1 MTSKSAQEFVLK
13 TVYKKDV
20 RRVRVDRTRFD
31 WNDLQDLLR
40 KQFKDV
46 SGKRLTY
53 VDEDGDTITMT
64 NQEELDEYFRVAE
77 VTGWKSVKIQVR
89 DSDDKKQENPRLDED
104 KKKQDSPVV
113 HWGFT
118 CDVSGMN
125 PITGVRFH
133 KRGENYDL
141 CEEEF
146 SKLSDEDKK
155 HYDRIESPIRGRWW
169 RRFRQANQGESGWR
183 HRRRGGRGGKF
194 RGGRHQNVIFRKLKW
209 CFKALK
215 NCDESRLIQVLKS
228 AGGAAE
234 KVVEPLRVMIMS
246 LRDKP
251 TMRVLKNMRRSPTM
265 IKFKEMLTNLQEKIE
280 SCQVTI
286 FDAPGLVLNSNEYA
300 VAVAHLRDVLPKLSV
315 AVEKIASL
323 LPALAKEIPSLMPRL
338 LPVFAIM
345 AFGGGG
351 NVATEE
357 KKEEKKEVFRA
368 GFVKDDTLE
377 DGVQVEA
384 GTEVVKTWTIKNTGQ
399 SAWPECTALLHVGGD
414 LELRAEEPRVLVGAV
429 KPGQEVS
436 VSVKLTTP
444 KTPGRVWSY
453 WRLVSGSE
461 PSARRFSL
469 KVWADLLVVEKKRK
483 PVEKVVAV
491 EKEEEDEEE
500 DWQLPDVP
508 KNSTTM
514 IGTTAFGED
523 SVESSKDEI
532 VDDVLK
538 SMETE
543 KEEDLG
549 PWKAAVEMLQEMGF
563 DPKRFRELL
572 KRHNGDIQAIMAD
585 MLK

>member
-1 MTSKSAQEFVLK
+1 M
-13 TVYKKDV
+13 
-20 RRVRVDRTRFD
+20 
-31 WNDLQDLLR
+31 
-40 KQFKDV
+40 
-46 SGKRLTY
+46 
-53 VDEDGDTITMT
+53 
-64 NQEELDEYFRVAE
+64 
-77 VTGWKSVKIQVR
+77 
-89 DSDDKKQENPRLDED
+89 
-104 KKKQDSPVV
+104 
-113 HWGFT
+113 
-118 CDVSGMN
+118 
-125 PITGVRFH
+125 
-133 KRGENYDL
+133 
-141 CEEEF
+141 
-146 SKLSDEDKK
+146 
-155 HYDRIESPIRGRWW
+155 
-169 RRFRQANQGESGWR
+169 
-183 HRRRGGRGGKF
+183 
-194 RGGRHQNVIFRKLKW
+194 IFRKLKW

-215 NCDESRLIQVLKS
+215 NCDESQLIEVLKS
-228 AGGAAE
+228 AGGAAQ
-234 KVVEPLRVMIMS
+234 KVVEPLHVMIMS

-323 LPALAKEIPSLMPRL
+323 LPQLAKEIPSLMPRL

-469 KVWADLLVVEKKRK
+469 KVWADLLVVEKKKK
-483 PVEKVVAV
+483 PVEKEVVV
-491 EKEEEDEEE
+491 EKEEEWE
-500 DWQLPDVP
+500 LPDVP
-508 KNSTTM
+508 KNSTSTM
-514 IGTTAFGED
+514 IGTTAFDED
-523 SVESSKDEI
+523 SVESKDEI

>member
-13 TVYKKDV
+13 TVYKNDV
-20 RRVRVDRTRFD
+20 RRVRVDRTRFG
-31 WNDLQDLLR
+31 WKDLNDLLR

-77 VTGWKSVKIQVR
+77 VSGWKSVKIQVR
-89 DSDDKKQENPRLDED
+89 ENSSDDKKDTPRPVQDED
-104 KKKQDSPVV
+104 KKKQPVV

-118 CDVSGMN
+118 CDVSGMS

-133 KRGENYDL
+133 KRGEDYDL
-141 CEEEF
+141 CEAEF
-146 SKLSDEDKK
+146 AKLSDEDKK
-155 HYDRIESPIRGRWW
+155 LYERVEIPVRGRWW
-169 RRFRQANQGESGWR
+169 RRFRQAHQGELGWR
-183 HRRRGGRGGKF
+183 HRRHGGRGGKF

-215 NCDESRLIQVLKS
+215 NCDESQLIEVLKS
-228 AGGAAE
+228 AGGAAQ

-469 KVWADLLVVEKKRK
+469 KVWADLLVVEKKK
-483 PVEKVVAV
+483 PVEKKVVV
-491 EKEEEDEEE
+491 EKEEEWE
-500 DWQLPDVP
+500 LPDVP
-508 KNSTTM
+508 KNSTM
-514 IGTTAFGED
+514 IGTTAFDED
-523 SVESSKDEI
+523 SVESKDEI